1 MLKEAENRVKIE
13 GILSEIDLK
22 YGSFQKDGKAMDTI
36 GGMIKV
42 RVNQEIN
49 KQPIENEIPV
59 HMFATKYTKAG
70 GISPAYESIERV
82 MKEYISI
89 AAAGGEAG
97 ADRIRITNGKLQMNE
112 YYNQQ
117 GQLVSFPRVT
127 TSFVAKATG
136 EFKPE
141 ATFTLAFAVSNISYE
156 LDKDGIEIEPKK
168 LKVTAILPQYGGKVD
183 IINLFAVSPGVIDA
197 INSYWEK
204 DCTFKANGR
213 LNFTS
218 KTETILE
225 EVDFGEPVEKV
236 RTTTISDLIITGG
249 SQAPL
254 EGDFAF
260 DVDEIITAL
269 AERKARLENM
279 KTKNAGKSAPAEVG
293 KTSNK
298 SIAEAGKDLGF

>member
-1 MLKEAENRVKIE
+1 MLKEAENRIKIE

-22 YGSFQKDGKAMDTI
+22 YGSFQKDGKATDTI
-36 GGMIKV
+36 GGTIKV
-42 RVNQEIN
+42 RVDQEIN
-49 KQPIENEIPV
+49 KQAVSNEIPI
-59 HMFATKYTKAG
+59 HMFATKYTRAG
-70 GISPAYESIERV
+70 GINPAYESIERV

-97 ADRIRITNGKLQMNE
+97 ADRVRITGAKLQMNE
-112 YYNQQ
+112 YYNQN

-127 TSFVAKATG
+127 TSFVGKATG

-141 ATFTLAFAVSNISYE
+141 ATFSFAFAVSDIGVVT
-156 LDKDGIEIEPKK
+156 DKDGIEVEPKK

-183 IINLFAVSPGVIDA
+183 VIHLFAVNPNVIDA

-204 DCTFKANGR
+204 DYSFKASGR

-225 EVDFGEPVEKV
+225 EVDFGEPIEKV
-236 RTTTISDLIITGG
+236 KTTTVSELIITGG
-249 SQAPL
+249 SQTAL

-260 DVDEIITAL
+260 DVNDIIAAMT
-269 AERKARLENM
+269 ERKARLEDL
-279 KTKNAGKSAPAEVG
+279 KTKNAGKNAPAQMS
-293 KTSNK
+293 KATK